1 MRVKAVRTD
10 AAKWQWGRTLAPIG
24 VVVSIFARRTM
35 APGLLAA
42 TMALFA
48 PAIVLFIRARR
59 SLGRCEL
66 HALGDRLRLN
76 AGAAVAE
83 IARDEVRAW
92 TFEGGSARLY
102 TSDAGWRLGVL
113 KGEAEDLRPILARVF
128 GAPLVLRR
136 RGSVRARQ
144 VSGGVALLGAML
156 VAAAIAFDFARLV
169 LVGVPVVMLGLGAL
183 GALSQ
188 RVTMGGTSARSPR

>member
-1 MRVKAVRTD
+1 
-10 AAKWQWGRTLAPIG
+10 
-24 VVVSIFARRTM
+24 
-35 APGLLAA
+35 
-42 TMALFA
+42 
-48 PAIVLFIRARR
+48 
-59 SLGRCEL
+59 
-66 HALGDRLRLN
+66 
-76 AGAAVAE
+76 
-83 IARDEVRAW
+83 
-92 TFEGGSARLY
+92 
-102 TSDAGWRLGVL
+102 VL

-156 VAAAIAFDFARLV
+156 VAAAIAFDFAQLV
-169 LVGVPVVMLGLGAL
+169 LVGVPVVMFGLGAL